1 MTHCQVLRKL
11 QGHKICISFGYV
23 KFIFESNFPNEN
35 NYTILYYTNDRLN
48 MLALADISNG

>member
-11 QGHKICISFGYV
+11 QGHKICFSFGYV